1 MPKYEKHSTDDGKY
15 QSTFD
20 DYGHGE
26 GNGKSRQAVTNHY
39 NRNFKETEKTPSTPT
54 FEGENTEN
62 IEIEESPKPEW
73 LNFDMSE
80 EGEKVE
86 TISISPLAQ
95 SFIKGLSKEGRSPQ
109 TPKELKQYYEHQGK
123 MLTWFFTGI
132 IDPLF
137 VWYGRTI
144 TTNSNFDIKRSAND
158 IKLME
163 ESSTQWL
170 EYRQIDLPV
179 TPDIIMAVT
188 VGSMY
193 VPVVRKIHK
202 NRDPS
207 RPSFFKRWRQRRQL
221 RKALKQ
227 ERIQNA

>member
-1 MPKYEKHSTDDGKY
+1 MPKYEKHDVDEGRY
-15 QSTFD
+15 QCPLC

-26 GNGKSRQAVTNHY
+26 GNGKSRQAITSHWNKVH
-39 NRNFKETEKTPSTPT
+39 KESEKSASTPT
-54 FEGENTEN
+54 LEGENV
-62 IEIEESPKPEW
+62 EIRESTKPQW
-73 LNFDMSE
+73 LNFDMSGE
-80 EGEKVE
+80 DEKVE

-95 SFIKGLSKEGRSPQ
+95 SFIKGLSKEGRNPQ
-109 TPKELKQYYEHQGK
+109 TPKELKQYYEHQVK

-137 VWYGRTI
+137 IWYGRTI
-144 TTNSNFDIKRSAND
+144 TTNANFDIKRSASD
-158 IKLME
+158 IQLME

-193 VPVVRKIHK
+193 LPVVRKIHK
-202 NRDPS
+202 NRDPN
-207 RPSFFKRWRQRRQL
+207 RPSFIKRWRQRRAL

-227 ERIQNA
+227 ERMNNA

>member
-1 MPKYEKHSTDDGKY
+1 MT
-15 QSTFD
+15 
-20 DYGHGE
+20 
-26 GNGKSRQAVTNHY
+26 
-39 NRNFKETEKTPSTPT
+39 
-54 FEGENTEN
+54 
-62 IEIEESPKPEW
+62 
-73 LNFDMSE
+73 SE
-80 EGEKVE
+80 DEKVE

-95 SFIKGLSKEGRSPQ
+95 SFIKGLSKEGRNPQ

-132 IDPLF
+132 VDPLF

-144 TTNSNFDIKRSAND
+144 TTNANFDIKRSASE
-158 IKLME
+158 IQLME

-193 VPVVRKIHK
+193 LPVVRKIHK
-202 NRDPS
+202 NRDPN
-207 RPSFFKRWRQRRQL
+207 RPSFIKRWRQRRAL
-221 RKALKQ
+221 RKALKE
-227 ERIQNA
+227 ERNRNA